1 MRSAV
6 MKPKAIAIA
15 ALTLATI
22 AGCGTSDETEA
33 PRKQGVEPSRL
44 VVHESRVTDGPL
56 YIEGSLSFLGVDL
69 ASAGGQP
76 DAKEVAAAGP
86 GAVIFDELLVPD
98 EYRLVSYQR
107 PCDGNCG
114 YLDPPTDR
122 CAMTLDL
129 QPGETRDITIVVRP
143 GSRCRVTGD

>member
-1 MRSAV
+1 
-6 MKPKAIAIA
+6 MKLQALALA
-15 ALTLATI
+15 ALTLTVVG
-22 AGCGTSDETEA
+22 GCGAADEIAA
-33 PRKQGVEPSRL
+33 PKAAGVQPSRL

-69 ASAGGQP
+69 ASAGDP
-76 DAKEVAAAGP
+76 PEAKQVTAAGP

-107 PCDGNCG
+107 PCDANCG

-122 CAMTLDL
+122 CTLTLDL

-143 GSRCRVTGD
+143 GSRCRVTGA